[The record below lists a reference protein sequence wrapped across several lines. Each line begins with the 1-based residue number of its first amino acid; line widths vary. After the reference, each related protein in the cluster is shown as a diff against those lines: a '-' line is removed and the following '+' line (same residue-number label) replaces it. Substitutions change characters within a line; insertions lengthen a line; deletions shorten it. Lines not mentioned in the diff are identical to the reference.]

1 MQKAVL
7 LHTTHYSNPLKGSRD
22 LRKFVVTGP
31 QEHKFIVKTVY
42 YVIRYNNNN
51 NNSNNNNNNNNSNNN
66 DNNNNYLNNLKFTD
80 FRLLVGIHFHDNSWI
95 WR

>member
-1 MQKAVL
+1 MWKL
-7 LHTTHYSNPLKGSRD
+7 LN
-22 LRKFVVTGP
+22 FNNNNN
-31 QEHKFIVKTVY
+31 
-42 YVIRYNNNN
+42 NNNN
-51 NNSNNNNNNNNSNNN
+51 NNSNNNNNNNSNNN